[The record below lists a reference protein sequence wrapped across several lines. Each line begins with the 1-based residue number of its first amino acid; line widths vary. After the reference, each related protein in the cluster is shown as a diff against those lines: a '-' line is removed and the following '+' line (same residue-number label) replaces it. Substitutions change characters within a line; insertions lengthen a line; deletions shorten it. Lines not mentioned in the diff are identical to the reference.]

1 MAWKHDDLAADLA
14 AYLRGNDRDRLVWCD
29 MQLGPAGSP
38 RPDVYVIGKSYSKFT
53 PFAYECKISRSDFF
67 ADANVG
73 KWQKY
78 YAFASAVVFAVPDG
92 LVKSTELPDG
102 AGLIVRKDAVWRMA
116 RAPRVNVLDNLPRT
130 AWMKLVMDGLHRVER
145 GSRKAESEYLMRERA
160 FKKALGDEIAKLM
173 SDRDTMKWRIENE
186 ISEHKKR
193 LELIGEQ
200 NRRERARANE
210 KDEIASR
217 EYDHLCDLLG
227 LPRGTNTWQIS
238 GAIERAIRALDADQ
252 RILDLVAV
260 IDAAQNSLAQAKL
273 RVSARQSAEAA

>member
-14 AYLRGNDRDRLVWCD
+14 TYLRGNDRDRLVWCD

-92 LVKSTELPDG
+92 LVKSTELPEG
-102 AGLIVRKDAVWRMA
+102 AGLIVRKEAVWRVA
-116 RAPRVNVLDNLPRT
+116 KAPRVNVLDNLPRT

-145 GSRKAESEYLMRERA
+145 GQRAAQSEYYLRERA
-160 FKKALGDEIAKLM
+160 FKAALGEEIAKLAA
-173 SDRDTMKWRIENE
+173 DRDTMKWRIENE
-186 ISEHKKR
+186 ISEQKKR
-193 LELIGEQ
+193 LAQIAER
-200 NRRERARANE
+200 NRLERERASE
-210 KDEIASR
+210 KEDIASR
-217 EYDHLCDLLG
+217 EYERLCDLLG
-227 LPRGTNTWQIS
+227 LPRATQTWQIS
-238 GAIERAIRALDADQ
+238 SAIERAVKALDADQ
-252 RILDLVAV
+252 RIRDLTQV
-260 IDAAQNSLAQAKL
+260 IDAAQHSLAQAKL
-273 RVSARQSAEAA
+273 RVSSGQRSEAA